1 MFVLGMLNEGGMF
14 LSLVRVKLMD
24 VVFCL
29 VAVVHF
35 CFSGLVCAFRGA
47 PFGLGVLDEG
57 RLGDLLAAFSNLCST
72 ENGEQVVVRLM

>member
-1 MFVLGMLNEGGMF
+1 M
-14 LSLVRVKLMD
+14 
-24 VVFCL
+24 
-29 VAVVHF
+29 AVVHF